1 MTNEEKRQADKM
13 RRMARK
19 RGYER
24 PAKAIAEK
32 KKKTNVVSSPV
43 KRVDQWM
50 DPETWDHLE
59 EERAAVERAEAKIAP
74 VEPQI
79 PTVGRIVHYC
89 SYGTPGGEFPKECR
103 AAIVT
108 AVEDEQ
114 MVDLAVLNPTG
125 MFFNTE
131 VPWASSQA
139 PRGGTWHWPERV

>member
-24 PAKAIAEK
+24 PVKAIATPK
-32 KKKTNVVSSPV
+32 KRHNQVSSPIPG
-43 KRVDQWM
+43 WM
-50 DPETWDHLE
+50 TLDAHEHLD
-59 EERAAVERAEAKIAP
+59 EERKAVAKAE
-74 VEPQI
+74 ESL

-103 AAIVT
+103 AAIIT
-108 AVEDEQ
+108 GVEDEQ

-125 MFFNTE
+125 MFFNVS

-139 PRGGTWHWPERV
+139 PRGGTWHWPERA